1 MRELGV
7 SSLIRSPDSQQMAN
21 LFTTLWTKYRAA
33 TIAAAVGLVAA
44 VAVGGLLLL
53 RSDSGSGETTPTTA
67 ASAPAPP
74 AAADLTDWPT
84 YGLVPARTRYLPTK
98 TVKPPYKVVWRY
110 DARHLM
116 EYSPIVAAGTV
127 YGIDNNGEAFALRA
141 SSGKQLW
148 RRDVATLNASA
159 PTYSDGKLY
168 LSNLEPGQ
176 VQALNAANGK
186 VAWRQSLPG
195 RTESSPLVVGNEV
208 IVGCECGSVYAFNK
222 QTGKQLWSTSVGGA
236 IKGSPAYSDGTV
248 YLGNYSGQMTALRAS
263 NGAVR
268 WTASTNGRIYATAA
282 VAFGRVFAGT
292 VAGTM
297 YAFDQR
303 TGNLDWSSGIGGYL
317 YSAVAAAKAPGTPP
331 SIYFGSY
338 SGSVYALNARTGSVR
353 WSQPANGPVSG
364 AGSVIGDVFY
374 VGDLKTT
381 QTFGFR
387 ATDGKLVFA
396 SRDGAYNPVISDGRL
411 LYMTGYRV
419 IYALKPGKGHSDN
432 GFVVR
437 GHKKAKVAA

>member
-1 MRELGV
+1 M
-7 SSLIRSPDSQQMAN
+7 DK
-21 LFTTLWTKYRAA
+21 LFATLWTKHRAA
-33 TIAAAVGLVAA
+33 TIAWAVALVA
-44 VAVGGLLLL
+44 VVGVGGWLVL
-53 RSDSGSGETTPTTA
+53 RNPSSSEQTTTS
-67 ASAPAPP
+67 ASAPAPLP
-74 AAADLTDWPT
+74 AGPRLSSWPT
-84 YGLVPARTRYLPTK
+84 YGFDAARTRHLATRA
-98 TVKPPYKVVWRY
+98 VKPPYKVAWSY

-116 EYSPIVAAGTV
+116 EYSPIVVDGVV

-141 SSGKQLW
+141 ASGKQIW

-159 PTYSDGKLY
+159 PAYSDGKLY
-168 LSNLEPGQ
+168 VSNLEPGQ
-176 VQALNAANGK
+176 VQALNAENGK
-186 VAWRQSLPG
+186 VAWRKSLPG
-195 RTESSPLVVGNEV
+195 RTESSPLVVGDTV
-208 IVGCECGSVYAFNK
+208 IAGCECGSVYAFNK
-222 QTGKQLWSTSVGGA
+222 RSGKQLWSTSVGGA
-236 IKGSPAYSDGTV
+236 VKASPAYDDGTV
-248 YLGNYSGQMTALRAS
+248 FVGGYGGQMTALRAS

-297 YAFDQR
+297 YAFDER
-303 TGNLDWSSGIGGYL
+303 TGSLEWSSGIGGYL
-317 YSAVAAAKAPGTPP
+317 YSAVAAAKTPDSPP

-364 AGSVIGDVFY
+364 AGSVIGDAFY

-387 ATDGKLVFA
+387 ASDGKLVFA

-419 IYALKPGKGHSDN
+419 IYALKPGKGKSES

-437 GHKKAKVAA
+437 GKKKAKVAA

>member
-1 MRELGV
+1 MGFLLDPLLEFAL
-7 SSLIRSPDSQQMAN
+7 MAN

-33 TIAAAVGLVAA
+33 TIAGAAALVA
-44 VAVGGLLLL
+44 VVGVGGFALAKN
-53 RSDSGSGETTPTTA
+53 SGGSEETTTATTTTTA
-67 ASAPAPP
+67 ASTGPP
-74 AAADLTDWPT
+74 LTPWPT
-84 YGLVPARTRYLPTK
+84 YGFDQARTRYLPTK
-98 TVKPPYKVVWRY
+98 QVKPPYKVAWTY

-116 EYSPIVAAGTV
+116 EYSPIISEGVV
-127 YGIDNNGEAFALRA
+127 YGIDNNGEAFALKA
-141 SSGKQLW
+141 DSGKQIW

-159 PTYSDGKLY
+159 PSFSDGKLY
-168 LSNLEPGQ
+168 ISNLEPGQ
-176 VQALNAANGK
+176 VQALNAQNGK
-186 VAWRQSLPG
+186 VAWRESLPG
-195 RTESSPLVVGNEV
+195 RTESSPLVVGDKV
-208 IVGCECGSVYAFNK
+208 IAGCECGSVYAFDK
-222 QTGKQLWSTSVGGA
+222 RTGKQLWSTSVGGA
-236 IKGSPAYSDGTV
+236 VKASPAYSDGTV
-248 YLGNYSGQMTALRAS
+248 YVGSYSGQMTALRAS

-268 WTASTNGRIYATAA
+268 WTASANGRIYATAT

-303 TGNLDWSSGIGGYL
+303 TGSLDWTSGIGGYL

-338 SGSVYALNARTGSVR
+338 SGSVYVLNARTGSVR

-387 ATDGKLVFA
+387 ASDGKEVFA
-396 SRDGAYNPVISDGRL
+396 SSDGAYNPVISDGRL

-419 IYALKPGKGHSDN
+419 IYALKPGKGRSEN

-437 GHKKAKVAA
+437 GKKKARVAA